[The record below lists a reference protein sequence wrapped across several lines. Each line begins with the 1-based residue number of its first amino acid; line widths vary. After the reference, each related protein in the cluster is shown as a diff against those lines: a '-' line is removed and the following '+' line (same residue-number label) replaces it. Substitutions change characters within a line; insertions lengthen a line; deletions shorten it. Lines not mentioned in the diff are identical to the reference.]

1 MRTKKTIIP
10 VSKAFQMLENN
21 QCSGFTAKVAKS
33 TMVFSR
39 VDGNLTCIAKAN
51 PGPGFYTEDYS
62 NRKDFLSQCSDVVPV
77 RIKMM
82 DSVTDDTADTPN
94 TMADNTASA
103 NNADLNG

>member
-21 QCSGFTAKVAKS
+21 QCSGFTARVAKS

-62 NRKDFLSQCSDVVPV
+62 NRKDFLNQCSDVVPV

-82 DSVTDDTADTPN
+82 DAIVEDVANASDTV
-94 TMADNTASA
+94 ADNA
-103 NNADLNG
+103 NLIG

>member
-10 VSKAFQMLENN
+10 VSKAFQMLEDNK
-21 QCSGFTAKVAKS
+21 CSGFTAKVAKS

-62 NRKDFLSQCSDVVPV
+62 NRKDFLNQCSDVVPV

-82 DSVTDDTADTPN
+82 DAIVEDVANASDTV
-94 TMADNTASA
+94 ADNA
-103 NNADLNG
+103 NLNG